1 MIMRHLVLL
10 SLFLSLSITSTFA
23 EERITLTLNE
33 AVKISLEK
41 NLGIRTEKIN
51 PKIAS
56 QSILSEKGAFDP
68 TLSLSL
74 SESYKKARSASS
86 LTASESRS
94 TDLSISLSGKVTT
107 GTEYEVDW
115 THTRSWASS
124 GYDPNPYY
132 NSEVKLTITQPL
144 LKGFGTD
151 IQTAMIAVEE
161 NNLRISEFGL
171 ESKAEEVISATVKA
185 YYDVLLAKEKVK
197 SSRFSL
203 DLAKKILEEVQAKID
218 AGVMAPVEIYNAEA
232 EVAKRE
238 ELLLEA
244 ENAYRDSL
252 DSLRLTINI
261 EDWGRDLE
269 LTPPEI
275 RVKETPSLEESIK
288 NALRYRRDMKKA
300 EIERKKREILTRYYR
315 NQTMPD
321 LEIFGVFGLSGL
333 DDTSVHSLEELAGTS
348 DKNWQIGLSLQIPLW
363 GRSAK
368 GKYLSAKL
376 EQLKAE
382 TEIKE
387 IRQRIIL
394 ETRQAWRA
402 LTLSLKRIEATRKT
416 RIASEKRFEAEKE
429 RFSVGIAT
437 LNDVL
442 RFQEEYTKALFE
454 ESRSEFES
462 IKKQV
467 DLEKTTG
474 TLLLRYNY
482 LK

>member
-1 MIMRHLVLL
+1 
-10 SLFLSLSITSTFA
+10 
-23 EERITLTLNE
+23 
-33 AVKISLEK
+33 
-41 NLGIRTEKIN
+41 
-51 PKIAS
+51 
-56 QSILSEKGAFDP
+56 
-68 TLSLSL
+68 
-74 SESYKKARSASS
+74 
-86 LTASESRS
+86 
-94 TDLSISLSGKVTT
+94 
-107 GTEYEVDW
+107 
-115 THTRSWASS
+115 
-124 GYDPNPYY
+124 
-132 NSEVKLTITQPL
+132 
-144 LKGFGTD
+144 
-151 IQTAMIAVEE
+151 
-161 NNLRISEFGL
+161 
-171 ESKAEEVISATVKA
+171 
-185 YYDVLLAKEKVK
+185 
-197 SSRFSL
+197 
-203 DLAKKILEEVQAKID
+203 
-218 AGVMAPVEIYNAEA
+218 
-232 EVAKRE
+232 
-238 ELLLEA
+238 
-244 ENAYRDSL
+244 
-252 DSLRLTINI
+252 
-261 EDWGRDLE
+261 
-269 LTPPEI
+269 
-275 RVKETPSLEESIK
+275 
-288 NALRYRRDMKKA
+288 MKKA